1 VSKKDRKKAAKSP
14 AAKALDVVA
23 ATFERRS
30 NVKSLLEA
38 VAGYDGAARGHR
50 TAGRRI
56 ASTSADRE
64 NWTSLTRLRDVSR
77 ELCRNNAYAARA
89 VQVIKSNVVG
99 SGVMLSIGDAP
110 KPVKARLNALIADYL
125 DTPHVDFEG
134 RNTIYGLQALAMETV
149 ARDGE
154 VLLVRYKRKAADGLA
169 LPFQIRVMEVDYL
182 NPWIDAGKMVG
193 KVPQKHYIS
202 QGIEYDPDGRR
213 VAYHLYREHPG
224 SLFAGFNQDTV
235 RIPAEDVIHLYRVDR
250 PGQSR
255 GVPWGASVI
264 MSLWDLGDYEDAEL
278 LRQKIAACFA
288 VFWVDNESRTK
299 LASDPDAMAS
309 DTGLSVDMLEPGM
322 QQRLPPG
329 VDVKFATPPTTQGF
343 ETYMRANIRKVAIGF
358 GVPYEALAGDLSQV
372 NFSSGRMG
380 WLEFQR
386 NIEQWQ
392 WSMLIPHMCETVG
405 RWFLEAAEFRVPGAM
420 KAKLKHTEPRR
431 EMIDPTKEIPAA
443 RDAIRAG
450 LASRSGEL
458 RRLGYDPEQ
467 VDAEIAE
474 DNARSDALDLKFDSD
489 GRAPMNAPL
498 VDPEA
503 SEIAPDNEGAA
514 PAKDKGKP
522 KDKKDKSNG

>member
-1 VSKKDRKKAAKSP
+1 VSKKGRNKAPRTSGSKT
-14 AAKALDVVA
+14 LDVVA
-23 ATFERRS
+23 ASMERRS
-30 NVKSLLEA
+30 QVKSLLEA

-64 NWTSLTRLRDVSR
+64 NWSSLTRLRDVSR

-99 SGVMLSIGDAP
+99 SGIMLSISDAP
-110 KPVKARLNALIADYL
+110 KAVKTRLGALISDYL
-125 DTPHVDFEG
+125 ETPRVDFDG
-134 RNTIYGLQALAMETV
+134 RNNLYGLQALAMETV

-154 VLLVRYKRKAADGLA
+154 VLIVRYKRKAADGLP
-169 LPFQIRVMEVDYL
+169 LPFQIRIMEVDYL

-193 KVPQKHYIS
+193 KIPQKNYIS

-224 SLFAGFNQDTV
+224 SLFAGFNQDVV

-264 MSLWDLGDYEDAEL
+264 MSLWDLGDFEDAEL

-288 VFWVDNESRTK
+288 VFWIDNGGRTK
-299 LASDPDAMAS
+299 LSNDPAAMPS
-309 DTGLSVDMLEPGM
+309 DTGLNVDMLEPGM

-329 VDVKFATPPTTQGF
+329 VDVKFATPPTVQGF
-343 ETYMRANIRKVAIGF
+343 EVYMRANIRKISIGY
-358 GVPYEALAGDLSQV
+358 GIPYEALAGDLSQV

-386 NIEQWQ
+386 NVEQWQ

-420 KAKLKHTEPRR
+420 RAKLKHTEPRR

-458 RRLGYDPEQ
+458 RRLGFDPEK

-474 DNARSDALDLKFDSD
+474 DNARADALKLKFDSD

-498 VDPEA
+498 VPPEA
-503 SEIAPDNEGAA
+503 EEIAPD
-514 PAKDKGKP
+514 PKPDAKPNK
-522 KDKKDKSNG
+522 